1 MTTNVKPNLLFYV
14 FCALLCFAYFWG
26 VVSIQHYLPSYG
38 LYLGLHISLILSLA
52 LTLFF
57 ATQRI
62 STISYSVLLWLGL
75 FVLVAVQPLLHQTVY
90 PDRLIFPSV
99 GLFLVMLL
107 ALAVGQLNDDQKRQA
122 VHIMSFAICVGGI
135 LTVASQLVQ
144 LFNIKPLM
152 GVLVFKPSGS
162 RLVGNIAQV
171 NQAAFVSC
179 LAMSAVV
186 YFVHY
191 YRVSSK
197 LLWLLLAVLMTWL
210 GMGLGFSASRAG
222 LILALMALSSS
233 LIFYQATYRQ
243 RLAPTLL
250 FLPCVMLGYQLGT
263 WLMNTYLQ
271 VETSALGRM
280 VGENS
285 LHLRTSL
292 LHQAKLAFLQNP
304 ILGNG
309 FNTMNHFGLQHFD
322 ELTWFTAA
330 DHTHNV
336 IGQFAAELG
345 VVGLLFLCGF
355 ALILLKNLRFSLP
368 PYLAFSYGMLAI
380 IGLYSL
386 SEYPLWYLKFLFLAA
401 FLIAIIDNNPLKLST
416 GLGRLFFLLSILIFF
431 GSVFYVKQYKS
442 YRHVSYLIYD
452 NEISNNDKMNGYNN
466 LPNVFGYSKFK
477 ELYWFLIMPIA
488 TETPKLQEQAELGD
502 RVLTQFLSASMLLKQ
517 AQILVNLDQ
526 ADKADRLYEATCVFG
541 SSTFCHLAIDHLYKN
556 CLSDPQRYQP
566 YLYRFAQWHQTKFAK
581 PIPTMTK
588 EQEKFAKNQQKL
600 PQNALCHV
608 QSTQKLQ

>member
-1 MTTNVKPNLLFYV
+1 MSTETKPALFYS
-14 FCALLCFAYFWG
+14 FCVLLAFAYIWG

-38 LYLGLHISLILSLA
+38 LYIGLFVALILGVA
-52 LTLFF
+52 LLLFF
-57 ATQRI
+57 VTWRVGRL
-62 STISYSVLLWLGL
+62 SYGVLLWFGL

-107 ALAVGQLNDDQKRQA
+107 ALAVAQLSDDQKRQA
-122 VHIMSFAICVGGI
+122 VHIMSFAIGVGGV

-144 LFNIKPLM
+144 LFNFKPLM
-152 GVLVFKPSGS
+152 GVLVFSPSGS
-162 RLVGNIAQV
+162 RLVGNVAQV

-250 FLPCVMLGYQLGT
+250 FLPCVVLGYQLGT

-355 ALILLKNLRFSLP
+355 VLILLKNLRFSLP
-368 PYLAFSYGMLAI
+368 PYLAFAYGMLAI

-386 SEYPLWYLKFLFLAA
+386 SEYPLWYLKFLFLAV
-401 FLIAIIDNNPLKLST
+401 FLLAIVDSSKLSISIPKAV
-416 GLGRLFFLLSILIFF
+416 LVMLSACLVL
-431 GSVFYVKQYKS
+431 GSVFYIKQYQHYQSVAYMVKNS
-442 YRHVSYLIYD
+442 KIPQ
-452 NEISNNDKMNGYNN
+452 DKKVAAYHK
-466 LPNVFGYSKFK
+466 LPDVFGYTKYK
-477 ELYWFLIMPIA
+477 ELAWFLIMPIA
-488 TETPKLQEQAELGD
+488 TKTPKLQEQAELGD